1 MPRRAWVLSLFFLV
15 GCGGER
21 NEFLTVFDPCRP
33 LVLASAIESPSIGDA
48 IDMWNAVS
56 NTGLTVESSTTADVL
71 PIEFEDTE
79 LYLGRYDDEAVMIRL
94 ASRVEQRRVL
104 AIVLAHELGHAFG
117 LKHVSGR
124 RSVMNKG
131 NTTIEP
137 LEADG
142 AALKCN

>member
-1 MPRRAWVLSLFFLV
+1 MPKRAGLCLMFFLV

-21 NEFLTVFDPCRP
+21 NEFLTTFDPCQP
-33 LVLASAIESPSIGDA
+33 LVLASAVETAAIGDA
-48 IDMWNAVS
+48 IEMWNAVS

-94 ASRVEQRRVL
+94 AKRVEQPRVL
-104 AIVLAHELGHAFG
+104 AIVLAHEIGHAFG

-124 RSVMNKG
+124 RSVMTKG
-131 NTTIEP
+131 NTTTEP
-137 LEADG
+137 QQTDG
-142 AALKCN
+142 AELGCN